1 MSRVGRVLRTRL
13 GGGSKNQDPPY
24 ASVISQRTLRD
35 RMKFRKPILV
45 GVAVA
50 ATTLTLGA
58 FYTKRGGSTTELL
71 SSPVTRGSIVDSV
84 VATGTLEAVTTVQ
97 VGSQLSGTVQALY
110 ADFNSIVRKGG
121 VIARLEPSL
130 YQSQVDQARATLAK
144 SRADVER
151 LAVAVDDAQ
160 TQLNRARDLH
170 DRSLIPQTDFEA
182 AEVALRSAD
191 AQKQSAEAQ
200 VTQARAA
207 LNQAQVNLEKTV
219 ITAPIDGFV
228 VSRSVDVGQ
237 TVAASLQAPTLF
249 VIAADLTKMQ
259 VNAGI
264 DESDIGRVQPGL
276 TVTFH
281 VDAYPDETFSGTV
294 AQVRLNPILQ
304 QNVVTYATVIS
315 VANKDL
321 KLKPGMTATVNIE
334 TARRDDVLR
343 VPSAALRFK
352 PTQEMLQSLGAPKS
366 SGVSK
371 VGPSSPASLGATPG
385 LRRTSSSGAPQTK
398 LPDGARLWL
407 DENGTLTPHPVK
419 VGLDNGTFTELVE
432 SDLAEGTKVVTNVI
446 TSQPKTATTSAANP
460 LFPIAPGGRGFGGNF
475 GGGGR
480 GGR

>member
-1 MSRVGRVLRTRL
+1 
-13 GGGSKNQDPPY
+13 
-24 ASVISQRTLRD
+24 
-35 RMKFRKPILV
+35 MKFRKPILV

-58 FYTKRGGSTTELL
+58 FYAKRGGSTTEVL

-84 VATGTLEAVTTVQ
+84 VATGALEAVTTVQ
-97 VGSQLSGTVQALY
+97 VGSQLSGTVQALN
-110 ADFNSIVRKGG
+110 ADFNSIVRKGE

-130 YQSQVDQARATLAK
+130 YQSEVDQARANLAK
-144 SRADVER
+144 SEADVER
-151 LAVAVDDAQ
+151 LAVTVADAQ

-191 AQKQSAEAQ
+191 AQKHSAEAQ

-264 DESDIGRVQPGL
+264 DESDVGRVQPGQ

-281 VDAYPDETFSGTV
+281 VDAYPNDTFSGTV
-294 AQVRLNPILQ
+294 TQVRLNPILQ
-304 QNVVTYATVIS
+304 QNVVTYATVIG
-315 VANKDL
+315 VTNTDL

-343 VPSAALRFK
+343 VPSAALRFR
-352 PTQEMLQSLGAPKS
+352 PTSF
-366 SGVSK
+366 
-371 VGPSSPASLGATPG
+371 PASLADTPER
-385 LRRTSSSGAPQTK
+385 RRTSSSGASQPK
-398 LPDGARLWL
+398 LPDGTGRLWL
-407 DENGTLTPHPVK
+407 DENGRLTLHPVK

-432 SDLAEGTKVVTNVI
+432 SDLTEGTKVVTNVV
-446 TSQPKTATTSAANP
+446 TSQPKTATSAANP
-460 LFPIAPGGRGFGGNF
+460 LFPLTPGGRGFGG
-475 GGGGR
+475 GGR
-480 GGR
+480 QGQGR